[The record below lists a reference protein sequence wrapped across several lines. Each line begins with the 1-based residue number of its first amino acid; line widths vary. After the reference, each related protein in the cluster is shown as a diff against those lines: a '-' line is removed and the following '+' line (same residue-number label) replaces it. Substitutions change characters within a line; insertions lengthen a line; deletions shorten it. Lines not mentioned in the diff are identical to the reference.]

1 MRVLL
6 DLNVLL
12 DFLLD
17 RIPWNAEAAEIWK
30 THHEKQLTAVV
41 SVASLPTLFYLLQ
54 RAEGRE
60 YASQSV
66 RLVFDE
72 LEIASVDSATV
83 QSALAMTGPD
93 FEDNLQIACA
103 VQQQTDAIVTRDP
116 ADFIASPVPV
126 LSPAELLRTMP

>member
-17 RIPWNAEAAEIWK
+17 RVPWNADAAEVWK
-30 THHEKQLTAVV
+30 AHHEQRLTAVV
-41 SVASLPTLFYLLQ
+41 SAASMPTLFYLAQ

-60 YASQSV
+60 YALDSV

-72 LEIASVDSATV
+72 LEIAWVDAATV
-83 QSALAMTGPD
+83 QSALAMTLCPIG
-93 FEDNLQIACA
+93 
-103 VQQQTDAIVTRDP
+103 
-116 ADFIASPVPV
+116 V
-126 LSPAELLRTMP
+126 L

>member
-17 RIPWNAEAAEIWK
+17 RVPWNADAAEIWK
-30 THHEKQLTAVV
+30 AHHEQQLMAVV
-41 SVASLPTLFYLLQ
+41 SAASLPTLFYLVQ

-60 YASQSV
+60 YALDSM

-72 LEIASVDSATV
+72 LEIAWVDSATV

-103 VQQQTDAIVTRDP
+103 VQQHTDAIVTRDP

-126 LSPAELLRTMP
+126 MSPKELLRTIP

>member
-17 RIPWNAEAAEIWK
+17 RVPWNADAAEIWK
-30 THHEKQLTAVV
+30 AHHEQRLMAVV
-41 SVASLPTLFYLLQ
+41 SVASLPTLFYLVQ
-54 RAEGRE
+54 RAEERE
-60 YASQSV
+60 YALDSI

-72 LEIASVDSATV
+72 LEIAWVDSATV
-83 QSALAMTGPD
+83 QSALVMPGPD

-103 VQQQTDAIVTRDP
+103 VQQQVDAVVTRDP
-116 ADFIASPVPV
+116 VDFIASPVPV
-126 LSPAELLRTMP
+126 MSPKELLRTMP